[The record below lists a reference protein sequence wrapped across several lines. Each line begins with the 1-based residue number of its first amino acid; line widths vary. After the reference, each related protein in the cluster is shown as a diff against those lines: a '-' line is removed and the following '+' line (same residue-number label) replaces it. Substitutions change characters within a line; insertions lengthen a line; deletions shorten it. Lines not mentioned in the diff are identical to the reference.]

1 MISTSDESYDPHARM
16 HDSFPRVDSGTQ
28 SASND
33 VPVLP
38 ISPSVV
44 PEQSPN
50 LNILKSL
57 QNAPPKP
64 MPGTDYQSHPY
75 WKNR

>member
-1 MISTSDESYDPHARM
+1 MTEYNGDVADHPENSNHDHYVRVADADST
-16 HDSFPRVDSGTQ
+16 Q
-28 SASND
+28 L
-33 VPVLP
+33 PV
-38 ISPSVV
+38 SPSIV

-57 QNAPPKP
+57 QDEPPKP
-64 MPGTDYQSHPY
+64 MPGTNYQSHPY